1 MNHGEVCQVGISVLI
16 SFLSYCFGVVTPAL
30 ELLLWCICLDVFVG
44 VLASFVNPRLYFNS
58 RKMFKGLVKKIV
70 LLSIVAFSKHLDI
83 MMNTDIICM
92 TTCYFFIINE
102 GMSVLENAG
111 KCGLKLPKIIENS
124 LEQLKGLTNNENKN
138 N

>member
-58 RKMFKGLVKKIV
+58 RKMFKGLVKKVV

-138 N
+138 C

>member
-1 MNHGEVCQVGISVLI
+1 MNHGEACQVVISVLI

-138 N
+138 S

>member
-138 N
+138 S

>member
-30 ELLLWCICLDVFVG
+30 ELLLWCICLDIFVG
-44 VLASFVNPRLYFNS
+44 VLASFVNPKLYFNS
-58 RKMFKGLVKKIV
+58 RKMFKGVVKKIV

-138 N
+138 S

>member
-1 MNHGEVCQVGISVLI
+1 MNHGEVCQVWISVLI

-44 VLASFVNPRLYFNS
+44 VLASFVNPMLYFNS

-138 N
+138 S